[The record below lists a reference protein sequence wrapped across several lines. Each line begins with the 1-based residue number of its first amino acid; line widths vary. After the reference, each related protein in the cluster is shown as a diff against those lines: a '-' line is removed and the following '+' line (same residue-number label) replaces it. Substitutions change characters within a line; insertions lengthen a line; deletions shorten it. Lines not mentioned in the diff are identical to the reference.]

1 MAECRY
7 VELGGHLCLLADK
20 GSVVEK
26 IDNSE
31 EEMVDKVGSDV
42 QSRAS
47 SAGSSLDH
55 SLVGRE
61 RDS

>member
-42 QSRAS
+42 QSVKCGVDPRPWS
-47 SAGSSLDH
+47 GW
-55 SLVGRE
+55 
-61 RDS
+61 